1 MLATCFSTTPPEITR
16 VAATRLAAHLGAD
29 RVEAGDGMP
38 SPLARELRTAL
49 RAAQR

>member
-1 MLATCFSTTPPEITR
+1 VTATA

-38 SPLARELRTAL
+38 TRLARELRAAL
-49 RAAQR
+49 RAARR